1 MSGPSDIARR
11 CTILPYPASLEIVT
25 VIMLAM
31 RRSRLLPAAVALL
44 TSLSST
50 AALAQA
56 TPAAPTRTPNPMGV
70 IPVLEYHLVGDREAR
85 WSRHRDRFAQDLALL
100 HARGYRP
107 ITVRQ
112 LVERRIDV
120 GPGLSPVVI
129 TFDDASPG
137 QFRYLKRGEA
147 LVVDPTSALGI
158 WEAFAGKHPEWKGR
172 AVFCLLPS
180 ASEGH
185 AFFGDKGIQGQ
196 ETSWRLTKVRYLAE
210 QGHELCSHTLWH
222 ANLGKMSDAGVQ
234 EQIARAQIAVD
245 SAQTGVQMR
254 TLALPLGVWPKNRAL
269 LRGGRWTDP
278 RAKTTTRYE
287 LDAILMVAGG
297 PSPSPFDPTFDPM
310 AIPRVQVVGNAL
322 EQMLDRLDK
331 TGTRYVAGPRAKSA
345 PKR

>member
-1 MSGPSDIARR
+1 
-11 CTILPYPASLEIVT
+11 
-25 VIMLAM
+25 M
-31 RRSRLLPAAVALL
+31 RRSLLSTTVALL
-44 TSLSST
+44 ASLPG
-50 AALAQA
+50 AAAIAQPTPA
-56 TPAAPTRTPNPMGV
+56 TPTRAPNPMGV

-112 LVERRIDV
+112 LVEKRIDV

-137 QFRYLKRGEA
+137 QFRYVRRGES
-147 LVVDPTSALGI
+147 LFVDPTSALGI
-158 WEAFAGKHPEWKGR
+158 WEAFAAKHPEWKGR
-172 AVFCLLPS
+172 AVFCMLPS

-196 ETSWRLTKVRYLAE
+196 ETAWRLKKVRYLAE
-210 QGHELCSHTLWH
+210 QGHELCNHTLWH

-234 EQIARAQIAVD
+234 EQISRAQLAVD
-245 SAQTGVQMR
+245 SAGTGVQMR
-254 TLALPLGVWPKNRAL
+254 TLALPLGIWPKNRAL
-269 LRGGRWTDP
+269 LRAGRWTDP
-278 RAKTTTRYE
+278 RAKTTTRYQ

-297 PSPSPFDPTFDPM
+297 PSPSPFDPKFDPM
-310 AIPRVQVVGNAL
+310 AIPRVQVVGNSL

-331 TGTRYVAGPRAKSA
+331 NGTRYVAGPA